1 PFLKKKTDGL
11 DSSEHQNRLEA
22 FYEGQAD
29 IYDETRRRLLR
40 GRSTMLKLCA
50 AQLAQFYPV
59 RFANDFK
66 TGKAG
71 ESVTDPSVLPS
82 PPISPSLLASNDKRY
97 AWIDIGGGTGA
108 NIEMMNTF
116 FPIRNFDKVY
126 LVDITPSLCK
136 IAEERFKRL
145 GWTNVSVICMDASK
159 FTIPKE
165 DGEDLEIALMTMSY
179 SLSMIEAFYPIVDGL
194 VNVLS
199 PTGIFGVVDFYVS
212 SKRSSDP
219 TRQLSWLSRWFW
231 SIWFDADNIYLHPC
245 RRDYLEHKF
254 KTVKTLNGKNR
265 GMFPGTAIPY
275 YIWIGA
281 QHGAELESID
291 EKIDENDSIAEEEE
305 VARNAA
311 LATVPKLPHVSSD
324 HVHGQGLRWRQPFD
338 PALIPRFSTYIYAFA
353 WEDPRTDLEFLDLTP
368 DDRMMIITSGGCNAL
383 EYACKVGPARIHCVD
398 LNPCQNNM
406 LELKLAGI
414 SSLQYADFWRLFGEG
429 YIPNFSNV
437 LDTHFS
443 PYLSPYAYHFWK
455 ETAGFKNLF
464 KTGCSGLAIRIFQ
477 FVAKARGL
485 AGAVERMC
493 NADTIEEQWN
503 VWEKEIRPHFLSK
516 WLIML
521 LNNDRFLWGAL
532 GVPPAQMQ
540 MLLEEGS
547 AYDYVVNTFD
557 PIIKQ
562 SHLRDDNYFY
572 YVCLMLKYTPQNAPS
587 YLTEEGFNALQQNPS
602 RLDAFRIHTRTI
614 VEVLK
619 DEVAD
624 GELTRV
630 ILMDHL
636 DWFSQEDADEEI
648 TAVARKTAKGGRAY
662 WRSAGKYPWY
672 NSLFEERGFKVSPC
686 QIRDENQR
694 YIDRVNTAA
703 FVYKSRTASSVQR
716 APTLSDTRPFTGAT
730 YHPSTFSLDK
740 IPSLSGKTALVTGGN
755 TGIGYHTCKHLALN
769 GAKVLMACRDKERAN
784 NAIARIQNE
793 AVAAGKTVDI
803 EFVHLDLADL
813 AQVKQAAVGVS
824 QRIAKLDILVNNAG
838 IMDVLSDKP
847 FKLTKDLFESMFAV
861 NHLGHFML
869 TKHLMPS
876 ILMSSNPRVVILSSY
891 AQWRAPLC
899 GIDFSSL
906 TNFNESYAGTHY
918 YGQSKLANLLFSNE
932 LAARYPHK
940 LLVNA

>member
-1 PFLKKKTDGL
+1 MVPFIAADWIPASSVLGGFKGAVGISGTQIAVLLAVLAATAVVFGTAGGSVYLRFAYNCFIKPFLKKKSDGL
-11 DSSEHQNRLEA
+11 DSQEHQNRLEA

-50 AQLAQFYPV
+50 AQLAQFYP
-59 RFANDFK
+59 
-66 TGKAG
+66 
-71 ESVTDPSVLPS
+71 
-82 PPISPSLLASNDKRY
+82 RY

-136 IAEERFKRL
+136 VAEERFKRL
-145 GWTNVSVICMDASK
+145 GWTNVTVICMDASK

-179 SLSMIEAFYPIVDGL
+179 SLSMIENFYPIVDGL

-199 PTGIFGVVDFYVS
+199 PTGIFGVSDFYVS
-212 SKRSSDP
+212 SKRSSDT

-265 GMFPGTAIPY
+265 SMFPGVAIPY

-281 QHGAELESID
+281 QHGAELSSLD
-291 EKIDENDSIAEEEE
+291 DKIDETDSIAEEEE
-305 VARNAA
+305 AAKNLAVA
-311 LATVPKLPHVSSD
+311 KLPHVSSD

-368 DDRMMIITSGGCNAL
+368 DDRMLIITSGGCNAL

-477 FVAKARGL
+477 FVSKARGL

-493 NADTIEEQWN
+493 NADSIEEQWN

-557 PIIKQ
+557 PIIKS

-619 DEVAD
+619 SEVAD

-636 DWFSQEDADEEI
+636 DWFSNEDADEEI
-648 TAVARKTAKGGRAY
+648 SAVAKKLAKGGRAY

-672 NSLFEERGFKVSPC
+672 NSMFEEKGFKVSPC
-686 QIRDENQR
+686 QIRDEKMP
-694 YIDRVNTAA
+694 YIDRVN
-703 FVYKSRTASSVQR
+703 S
-716 APTLSDTRPFTGAT
+716 
-730 YHPSTFSLDK
+730 
-740 IPSLSGKTALVTGGN
+740 
-755 TGIGYHTCKHLALN
+755 
-769 GAKVLMACRDKERAN
+769 
-784 NAIARIQNE
+784 
-793 AVAAGKTVDI
+793 
-803 EFVHLDLADL
+803 
-813 AQVKQAAVGVS
+813 
-824 QRIAKLDILVNNAG
+824 
-838 IMDVLSDKP
+838 
-847 FKLTKDLFESMFAV
+847 
-861 NHLGHFML
+861 
-869 TKHLMPS
+869 
-876 ILMSSNPRVVILSSY
+876 
-891 AQWRAPLC
+891 
-899 GIDFSSL
+899 
-906 TNFNESYAGTHY
+906 
-918 YGQSKLANLLFSNE
+918 
-932 LAARYPHK
+932 
-940 LLVNA
+940 